1 MLQRLA
7 ERHAQD
13 TAAMEQEMA
22 AARLELQR
30 QADLM
35 AKAAA
40 AAAEQRAKADMAAR

>member
-1 MLQRLA
+1 LSEQ
-7 ERHAQD
+7 HAQ
-13 TAAMEQEMA
+13 AIGAMEQEMS

-40 AAAEQRAKADMAAR
+40 AAAEQRLKADMAAR